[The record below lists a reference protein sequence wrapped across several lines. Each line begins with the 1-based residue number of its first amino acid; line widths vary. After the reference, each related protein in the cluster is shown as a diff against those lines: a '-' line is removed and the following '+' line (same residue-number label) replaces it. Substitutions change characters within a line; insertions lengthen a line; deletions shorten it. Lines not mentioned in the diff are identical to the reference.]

1 MNDLEQLKIT
11 QERIEKAQSR
21 AESYYSQATSDSL
34 KKCLKSVLNAIENTE
49 SQIQELSKNPGI
61 FGRVISKNSDIEKLF
76 STLKN
81 SVIEAYQKQSDINT
95 NELAQFRYDLYLI
108 N

>member
-34 KKCLKSVLNAIENTE
+34 KQCLKSVLNAIENTE
-49 SQIQELSKNPGI
+49 SQIQE
-61 FGRVISKNSDIEKLF
+61 
-76 STLKN
+76 
-81 SVIEAYQKQSDINT
+81 
-95 NELAQFRYDLYLI
+95 
-108 N
+108 